1 MAFLGTETA
10 NNTVFS
16 SLETLA
22 DIPLTDYAAWE
33 MYPKYRWIY
42 STSRLLDLQNI
53 KWSPFYNHELC
64 ASLEEFT
71 ADSKTGNQ
79 MEVWQPN
86 TLKEGQTMFGA
97 IFVKPIVG
105 DYLTTDAVILKGE
118 LKWLAHHTNK
128 VEVDKH
134 HMKVGK
140 KVIDEIRGDIELR
153 ISALAKMALPKY
165 TGVVSIDTIG
175 TTIVSARLRMTP
187 DVIDQY
193 SDGWMKNIIKLYNRK
208 QWGL

>member
-22 DIPLTDYAAWE
+22 DIPLTDYAAWN

-53 KWSPFYNHELC
+53 VWSPFYSSALC

-71 ADSKTGNQ
+71 ADNQTGN
-79 MEVWQPN
+79 MLEEWAPN
-86 TLKEGQTMFGA
+86 ALSDGQTVFGA
-97 IFVKPIVG
+97 IFVKPIIG
-105 DYLTTDAVILKGE
+105 ECLTTDAVILKGE
-118 LKWLAHHTNK
+118 LKWLAHHTRKADLDNNR
-128 VEVDKH
+128 
-134 HMKVGK
+134 MQVGK
-140 KVIDEIRGDIELR
+140 KVLADIRGDIELR

-165 TGVVSIDTIG
+165 TGVVSVDTIG

-193 SDGWMKNIIKLYNRK
+193 PDGWMKSIIKLYNRK
-208 QWGL
+208 QWNL